1 MRLIGR
7 VVSLICLGRFERRP
21 WQWMLTLSIA
31 GAMVYALIRGHCSPK
46 TTRTVLNEEGKALE
60 IRSETLTV
68 STTMNGNTSSETTTL
83 PTTIARHRIKAI
95 AEERASKRVN
105 ATSQVLGYL
114 RIAYDDVDVWDNLHQ
129 YKFSMNSNNC
139 KGWTS
144 IVVIVHTALCNVKK
158 RQKIRNTTSVGDT
171 KHGSVLT
178 VVFLVGQ
185 TNNASLQTEVAKESQ
200 KYQDMVQGN
209 FIDSYQNLTHKHI
222 MGYHWVLTHCNNVKY
237 VIKMDDDVVIHVANV
252 LRYLLSNPVPEGNIM
267 CFVVPRG
274 KKEIKGK
281 WAISKK
287 EYPFLTFPTYCTGF
301 AYMTTLSVI
310 RNLHTASTYIKSI
323 WIDDVYA
330 TGILALASKTNL
342 IKFPK
347 EQYFNGL
354 SKPPERYKTEGM
366 FVLYRD

>member
-7 VVSLICLGRFERRP
+7 VVSLICLGSFQRRP
-21 WQWMLTLSIA
+21 WQWMLTSSIA

-46 TTRTVLNEEGKALE
+46 TTRPVSNEEGKALE

-68 STTMNGNTSSETTTL
+68 STTMNGNASSETTL

-114 RIAYDDVDVWDNLHQ
+114 RIADNDVDVWDNLHQ
-129 YKFSMNSNNC
+129 YKFLMNSDNC
-139 KGWTS
+139 KGWAS
-144 IVVIVHTALCNVKK
+144 IVVMVHTALHNVKK
-158 RQKIRNTTSVGDT
+158 RQKIRNTTSVCDT

-185 TNNASLQTEVAKESQ
+185 TNNAPLQTEVAKESQ

-209 FIDSYQNLTHKHI
+209 FIDSYHNLTHKHI
-222 MGYHWVLTHCNNVKY
+222 MGYHWVLTHCQNVKY
-237 VIKMDDDVVIHVANV
+237 VIKMDDDVVIHLANV
-252 LRYLLSNPVPEGNIM
+252 LRYLFSNPVPEGHIM
-267 CFVVPRG
+267 CFVVPGSG
-274 KKEIKGK
+274 KRVTGK
-281 WAISKK
+281 WAVSKK
-287 EYPFLTFPTYCTGF
+287 EYPFFKYPPYCAGF

-347 EQYFNGL
+347 GQYFNGL
-354 SKPPERYKTEGM
+354 SKPPGRYKTEGM
-366 FVLYRD
+366 FVLHRD